1 MLKKMT
7 YLAVTAAML
16 AVSSVSFAQPNRGGD
31 LRGDRRELR
40 QDRHE
45 LRSDRREFRRDRR
58 EFRRDR
64 REFRHAHWRYRV
76 AHRHHH
82 YPRYLGWR

>member
-31 LRGDRRELR
+31 LPKEKPTFKASIMRTA
-40 QDRHE
+40 
-45 LRSDRREFRRDRR
+45 S
-58 EFRRDR
+58 
-64 REFRHAHWRYRV
+64 
-76 AHRHHH
+76 
-82 YPRYLGWR
+82 